1 MKQLALTFIAILAV
15 TTSVQAQGGG
25 DPGSVI
31 IGTGTR
37 KIDPAFRMALSP
49 KVIDTTIPMVVVDY
63 PLLPLKFQ
71 TNAEVNQI
79 SPVSIRTVDK
89 LTPLYKT
96 YVKLGVGTDFATGG
110 IMPLGE
116 VFFDATRSRKYLYG
130 AHLKHLSNWGD
141 FKGLENS
148 TYDRTKFNLY
158 GALNERRYTL
168 KSNIHYNN
176 QGLHYY
182 GISDTVGVAGDSLN
196 QRFNDT
202 GFDFSYASHKKDSA
216 TLNFGV
222 GILYNNFQSKK
233 PPREEFADWRARE
246 NAFDFNTNAWYRLGR
261 EVYAAEFNV
270 RYNGY
275 KYGVLDTSYANLLD
289 TGFVQKNTIVN
300 LKPTITTQF
309 MDDRFKAKVG
319 VDIVFDAREKTRAHI
334 YPIAEVKYSML
345 NDLFIPYIGLR
356 GGLKQTTFKSL
367 TRENEFMRSNVEL
380 RNEHTPIDFY
390 GGIKGTLSKR
400 ISFNVGASF
409 ANVKDMA
416 LFVTDTTFSLG
427 NKFGVI
433 YDTANVATIEG
444 SISYQLKEKIKADA
458 IVRYTSYNMVNNS
471 YAWNKPNLEVILRG
485 SYNLFDKFI
494 FNLDLNLEQGRRAL
508 VYGPGDPGDGVT
520 LENGQY
526 IQSLNFLADANLGVE
541 YRYNPRISAFVQTNN
556 LAAQRYNRWYN
567 FPVQSFQI
575 LGGVTFRF

>member
-1 MKQLALTFIAILAV
+1 MKQLALTFFAILAV
-15 TTSVQAQGGG
+15 TSSAFAQP
-25 DPGSVI
+25 DHTLS
-31 IGTGTR
+31 GTGTR

-49 KVIDTTIPMVVVDY
+49 TVIDTTIPMVVVDY

-71 TNAEVNQI
+71 TDAEVNQI
-79 SPVSIRTVDK
+79 DPVSIRLVDK
-89 LTPLYKT
+89 LNPLYKT

-116 VFFDATRSRKYLYG
+116 VYFDATRSRKYLYG

-148 TYDRTKFNLY
+148 TFDRTKLNLY
-158 GALNERRYTL
+158 GGLNEKRYTL
-168 KSNIHYNN
+168 RGNINYNN

-182 GISDTVGVAGDSLN
+182 GISDTIGVAGDSLN
-196 QRFNDT
+196 QRYNDT

-222 GILYNNFQSKK
+222 GMLYNNFNSKK
-233 PPREEFADWRARE
+233 PERENFSDWRARE
-246 NAFDFNTNAWYRLGR
+246 NAFDLNTNAWYQLGR
-261 EVYAAEFNV
+261 EIYAAEFNV
-270 RYNGY
+270 RWNGY

-345 NDLFIPYIGLR
+345 NDLFIPYVGLR
-356 GGLKQTTFKSL
+356 GGLTQTTFKSL
-367 TRENEFMRSNVEL
+367 TRENEFLRSNVEL
-380 RNEHTPIDFY
+380 RNEHKAIDFY

-409 ANVKDMA
+409 ANVKDIA
-416 LFVTDTTFSLG
+416 LFVTDTLFSLG

-458 IVRYTSYNMVNNS
+458 IIRYTSYNLVNNS

-508 VYGPGDPGDGVT
+508 VYGPGDGIT
-520 LENGQY
+520 EENGQY

-556 LAAQRYNRWYN
+556 LASQRYNRWYN

>member
-15 TTSVQAQGGG
+15 TSSAQAQG
-25 DPGSVI
+25 DNGSI
-31 IGTGTR
+31 LIGNATR
-37 KIDPAFRMALSP
+37 KIDHAFRIALSP
-49 KVIDTTIPMVVVDY
+49 KIIDTTIPMVVVDY

-71 TNAEVNQI
+71 TDAEVNQI
-79 SPVSIRTVDK
+79 SPVSIRTIDK
-89 LTPLYKT
+89 LNPLYKT

-116 VFFDATRSRKYLYG
+116 VYFDATRSRKYLYG

-141 FKGLENS
+141 FKGLQNS
-148 TYDRTKFNLY
+148 TFDRTKFNLY
-158 GALNERRYTL
+158 GGLNERRYTL
-168 KSNIHYNN
+168 LANINYNN

-182 GISDTVGVAGDSLN
+182 GISDTITVAGDSLN
-196 QRFNDT
+196 QRYSDT

-216 TLNFGV
+216 TLNFGA
-222 GILYNNFQSKK
+222 GIMYNNFQSKK
-233 PPREEFADWRARE
+233 PERADLSDWRARE
-246 NAFDFNTNAWYRLGR
+246 NAFDLNTNAWYKLGR
-261 EVYAAEFNV
+261 EIYAAEFNI

-275 KYGVLDTSYANLLD
+275 KYGVLDSTYANILD
-289 TGFVQKNTIVN
+289 SGFVQNNTIVN

-319 VDIVFDAREKTRAHI
+319 VDIVFDGREKTRAHI
-334 YPIAEVKYSML
+334 YPVAEVKYSML
-345 NDLFIPYIGLR
+345 NDLFIPYVGLR

-367 TRENEFMRSNVEL
+367 TRENEFLRSNVEL
-380 RNEHTPIDFY
+380 RNEHTAIDFY

-400 ISFNVGASF
+400 ISFNIGASF
-409 ANVKDMA
+409 ANVKDIA
-416 LFVTDTTFSLG
+416 LFTTDTLFSLG

-458 IVRYTSYNMVNNS
+458 IVRYTSYNLVNNS
-471 YAWNKPNLEVILRG
+471 YAWNRPNLEVILRG

-508 VYGPGDPGDGVT
+508 VYAPGDGVT
-520 LENGQY
+520 VENGQY

-556 LAAQRYNRWYN
+556 LASQRYNRWYDY
-567 FPVQSFQI
+567 PVQSFQI

>member
-1 MKQLALTFIAILAV
+1 MKQLALTFLAILAV
-15 TTSVQAQGGG
+15 TISAQAQVVDTEITGY
-25 DPGSVI
+25 
-31 IGTGTR
+31 GTR
-37 KIDPAFRMALSP
+37 KIDPAYRVALTP
-49 KVIDTTIPMVVVDY
+49 TIIDTTIPMVVIDY

-71 TNAEVNQI
+71 TDAEVNQI
-79 SPVSIRTVDK
+79 SPVSIRTIDK
-89 LTPLYKT
+89 LNPLYKT

-116 VFFDATRSRKYLYG
+116 VYFDATRSRKYLYG
-130 AHLKHLSNWGD
+130 VHLKHLSNWGD
-141 FKGLENS
+141 FQELQNS
-148 TYDRTKFNLY
+148 TFDRTKLNLY
-158 GALNERRYTL
+158 GGLNERRYTL
-168 KSNIHYNN
+168 RGNINYNN

-182 GISDTVGVAGDSLN
+182 GISDTINVGGDSLN

-216 TLNFGV
+216 TLNFGA
-222 GILYNNFQSKK
+222 GIMYNNFQGKK
-233 PPREEFADWRARE
+233 PPREDFADWRARE
-246 NAFDFNTNAWYRLGR
+246 NAFDFKSNAWYKLGN
-261 EVYAAEFNV
+261 EIYAAEFNV
-270 RYNGY
+270 RWNGY
-275 KYGVLDTSYANLLD
+275 KYGELDTSYANLLD

-319 VDIVFDAREKTRAHI
+319 VDIVFDTREKTRAHL
-334 YPIAEVKYSML
+334 YPVVEVKYSML
-345 NDLFIPYIGLR
+345 NDLFIPYAGLR
-356 GGLKQTTFKSL
+356 GGMTQTTYKSL
-367 TRENEFMRSNVEL
+367 TGENEFLRSNVEL
-380 RNEHTPIDFY
+380 RNEHKSIDFY

-400 ISFNVGASF
+400 MSFNVGASF
-409 ANVKDMA
+409 ANVKDIA

-444 SISYQLKEKIKADA
+444 SLSYQLKEKIKADA
-458 IVRYTSYNMVNNS
+458 IVRYTSYNLVNNS
-471 YAWNKPNLEVILRG
+471 YAWNRPNLEVILRG

-508 VYGPGDPGDGVT
+508 VYADGDGVT
-520 LENGQY
+520 EENGQY

-541 YRYNPRISAFVQTNN
+541 YRYNPRISAFIQTNN
-556 LAAQRYNRWYN
+556 LASQRYNRWYN
-567 FPVQSFQI
+567 FPVQSFQV